1 MRAPAD
7 GFHPAAPRSSY
18 NQAIMSQQSEG
29 TRLDAVGVV
38 EEQHARVER
47 LLRAFAGTQ
56 DETARRKA
64 FEELADELAVHFVIE
79 ALFFYPALRSRQRE
93 RGLAQTN
100 EDHADVKRRLVEA
113 LRAADSADFAAH
125 VETLTASAL
134 SEFEKERAE
143 IFPSAR
149 QLFTKVELEQLG
161 RSLEGEA
168 RTLRAGKARFHAHL
182 TK

>member
-1 MRAPAD
+1 MTSTTAKPESD
-7 GFHPAAPRSSY
+7 GNP
-18 NQAIMSQQSEG
+18 
-29 TRLDAVGVV
+29 LDAIGVI
-38 EEQHARVER
+38 EEQHARVQR
-47 LLRAFAGTQ
+47 LLQAFAGTQ

-64 FEELADELAVHFVIE
+64 FEQLADELAVHFVIE

-100 EDHADVKRRLVEA
+100 EEHVEVKRRLVET
-113 LRAADSADFAAH
+113 LAAS
-125 VETLTASAL
+125 VL

-143 IFPSAR
+143 IFLSAR
-149 QLFTKVELEQLG
+149 QLFTGAELEQLG

-168 RTLRAGKARFHAHL
+168 KTLRAGKARFHAHL